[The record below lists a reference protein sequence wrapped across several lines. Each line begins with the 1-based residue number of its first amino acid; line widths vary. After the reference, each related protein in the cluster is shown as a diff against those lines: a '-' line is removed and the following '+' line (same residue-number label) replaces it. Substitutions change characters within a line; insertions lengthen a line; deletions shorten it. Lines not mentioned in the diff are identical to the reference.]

1 VLLAQLR
8 LRVVDDRLRQFIDYL
23 EQKRAGRAFLAR
35 GDIDPLEFK
44 YILGNLIL
52 FDVLYDPL
60 RFRYRLVGSHL
71 VARRGFDMT
80 GKLLDEHPDP
90 MVAEAVRRN
99 LMKIVETRAPIL
111 ATVDAPI
118 DNVPGWYES
127 LGVPMSDDGLII
139 NMVVT
144 AVGAVAHYS
153 DAPQQ

>member
-1 VLLAQLR
+1 LLAQLR
-8 LRVVDDRLRQFIDYL
+8 ARVVDDRLKQFIDYL

-35 GDIDPLEFK
+35 RDIDPLELKF
-44 YILGNLIL
+44 ILGNVIL

-80 GKLLDEHPDP
+80 GKLLEEHPDP
-90 MVAEAVRRN
+90 VVAKAVRYN
-99 LMKIVETRAPIL
+99 LTKIVETRAPAL
-111 ATVDAPI
+111 ATLDAPI

-127 LGVPMSDDGLII
+127 LGVPLSDDGSII

-153 DAPQQ
+153 DGANH